1 MAKTDYIENIKEI
14 RSIME
19 RSTKFISLSGLSGIA
34 AGLVGIIA
42 AGLAMQKLGSLILEP
57 DVFALIEKSPGMKNY
72 FLILFSIT
80 FGAALFLSFFFT
92 LRKARKNSLK
102 IWDNTSRRF
111 LFNMFF
117 PLAAGGAFVMAML
130 YHGIYSLIC
139 AVMLIFYG
147 VSLLNASKYT
157 NDEIRYLGILEVVAG
172 IAASFFIGY
181 GLVLWGIGFGVLN
194 AVYGIIMYVK
204 YEK

>member
-80 FGAALFLSFFFT
+80 FSFS
-92 LRKARKNSLK
+92 LRSMRRV
-102 IWDNTSRRF
+102 TSS
-111 LFNMFF
+111 
-117 PLAAGGAFVMAML
+117 P
-130 YHGIYSLIC
+130 
-139 AVMLIFYG
+139 
-147 VSLLNASKYT
+147 
-157 NDEIRYLGILEVVAG
+157 
-172 IAASFFIGY
+172 
-181 GLVLWGIGFGVLN
+181 
-194 AVYGIIMYVK
+194 
-204 YEK
+204 